1 MKERTYIAIDLKSFY
16 ASVEC
21 ADRHLDPLT
30 TYLVVADESRTEKTI
45 CLAVTPAL
53 KAYGISGRARLFEVV
68 QRVKE
73 INKER
78 LQCLPGHTF
87 ASSTFSSTALNNDPS
102 LELAYIVAVPRM
114 QLYMDY
120 STKIYNIYLKYIAP
134 EDIHVYSID
143 EVFMDVTDYLSL
155 YRMTAQELCMTMIR
169 EILYTTGITA
179 TGGIGTNLYLAKIAM
194 DIVAKRVPAD
204 ENGVRIAEL
213 NEYTYRQLLWTH
225 TPITDFWQ
233 VGEGSAKRLKEHG
246 IYTMGDI
253 ARCSMGKPGEF
264 HNEDLL
270 YKIFGIRAEILI
282 DHAWGYEPAT
292 IPLIKSYVPENNS
305 ISSGQVLHRPY
316 AYEETLLI
324 VKEMTDLLV
333 LDLVDKKVLTDQ
345 LTLTLGYDHEG
356 MEGYTGTI
364 VRDYYGRLHPK
375 HSHGTVNL
383 GKMSSSTQLIMKCMI
398 DLFQKI
404 ANPDL
409 MVRRVNITANHIT
422 REENVPLLPAFE
434 QLTLFTD
441 YDQIQRERQKEIA
454 LIQTEKNLQRA
465 MLSIKKRHG
474 KNAILKGM
482 NFLEGGRTI
491 ERNAEI
497 GGHRAG

>member
-1 MKERTYIAIDLKSFY
+1 MKDRTYIAIDLKSFY

-53 KAYGISGRARLFEVV
+53 KAYGISSRARLFEVV
-68 QRVKE
+68 QGVKQ

-78 LQCLPGHTF
+78 LSQIPGRKF
-87 ASSTFSSTALNNDPS
+87 SSSTFNAAALAEDPT
-102 LELAYIVAVPRM
+102 LELSYIVATPRM

-143 EVFMDVTDYLSL
+143 EVFIDVTEYLSL
-155 YRMTAQELCMTMIR
+155 YRMTAHELCMTMIR

-179 TGGIGTNLYLAKIAM
+179 TGGIGSNLYLAKVAM

-204 ENGVRIAEL
+204 KDGVRIAEL
-213 NEYTYRQLLWTH
+213 NEMLYRQLLWSH
-225 TPITDFWQ
+225 VPLTDFWQ
-233 VGEGSAKRLKEHG
+233 IGEGIAHRLQEHG
-246 IYTMGDI
+246 MFTMGDV
-253 ARCSMGKPGEF
+253 ARCSMGKPGEY

-282 DHAWGYEPAT
+282 DHAWGYEPTT

-305 ISSGQVLHRPY
+305 LSSGQVLHRPY
-316 AYEETLLI
+316 AYEEALLI
-324 VKEMTDLLV
+324 IKEMTDLLV
-333 LDLVDKKVLTDQ
+333 LDLVEKRVLTDQ
-345 LTLTLGYDHEG
+345 LTLTIGYDHEG
-356 MEGYTGTI
+356 MNGYTGPI

-398 DLFQKI
+398 ELFQQI
-404 ANPDL
+404 TVPTL

-422 REENVPLLPAFE
+422 REESVPLIPAFE
-434 QLTLFTD
+434 QLSLFTD
-441 YDQIQRERQKEIA
+441 YDLFQKERQKEIA
-454 LIQTEKNLQRA
+454 LIQNEKNLQRA
-465 MLSIKKRHG
+465 MLDIKKRFG